1 VISAAKLEKICISEV
16 VGYVIQ
22 VHMLHPSDNNTLVHS
37 TPSTIQRVLE
47 QFDDVFADKQGLPPQ
62 RAADHQIPLKE
73 GSWAP
78 NIKPY
83 RIPHKQKNEV
93 EKLIKS
99 MLQDGIIRTSNSPYS
114 SLAILVRKKDE
125 SWRLCIDYRELNSH
139 TIKDKFPISV
149 IEDLLDE
156 LFGAKVFNK

>member
-1 VISAAKLEKICISEV
+1 
-16 VGYVIQ
+16 
-22 VHMLHPSDNNTLVHS
+22 
-37 TPSTIQRVLE
+37 
-47 QFDDVFADKQGLPPQ
+47 
-62 RAADHQIPLKE
+62 
-73 GSWAP
+73 
-78 NIKPY
+78 
-83 RIPHKQKNEV
+83 V

>member
-1 VISAAKLEKICISEV
+1 
-16 VGYVIQ
+16 
-22 VHMLHPSDNNTLVHS
+22 
-37 TPSTIQRVLE
+37 
-47 QFDDVFADKQGLPPQ
+47 
-62 RAADHQIPLKE
+62 
-73 GSWAP
+73 
-78 NIKPY
+78 
-83 RIPHKQKNEV
+83 V

-125 SWRLCIDYRELNSH
+125 LWRLCIDYRELNSH

-149 IEDLLDE
+149 IKDLLDE